1 MDKIFINGLSVFSL
15 IGVYDW
21 ERESKTQLYVDVV
34 LDIDLSRAA
43 QSDDVA
49 DTVDYAA
56 VAKALEMV
64 AEQSEFELLEALAN
78 AMVNQLFASYPVL
91 KVSLKISKP
100 GILPNAQNVA
110 IQLNRE
116 V

>member
-1 MDKIFINGLSVFSL
+1 MDKIIISGLSVFSL

-21 ERESKTQLYVDVV
+21 EREAKTQLLIDVTMD
-34 LDIDLSRAA
+34 LDLSKAA
-43 QSDDVA
+43 KSDAVA
-49 DTVDYAA
+49 DTVDYAG
-56 VAKALEMV
+56 VAKQLERI
-64 AEQSEFELLEALAN
+64 AEESEFELLEALAGK
-78 AMVNQLFASYPVL
+78 MVEQLMANYPLL